1 MTVRPVR
8 NVSVPPVMSR
18 NSAIDAA
25 AVKIFPRRRS
35 AAMPTRELIIIK
47 PNALEPP
54 PGARIKSDYRMAAH
68 FMS

>member
-1 MTVRPVR
+1 MTAATVGI
-8 NVSVPPVMSR
+8 VSAPPVMSR
-18 NSAIDAA
+18 NSATDAA

-35 AAMPTRELIIIK
+35 AAMPTRERIIIK

-54 PGARIKSDYRMAAH
+54 PGARVKSDYRMAAH